1 MLCKAQAMPDLK
13 DAKTIELSGLPS
25 CVGYST
31 PILAKLRTK
40 IFSQCAIVVQRI
52 TAITRPQR
60 RIKYPD
66 AI

>member
-1 MLCKAQAMPDLK
+1 MPDFIA
-13 DAKTIELSGLPS
+13 AKSIELSGLPS
-25 CVGYST
+25 RLGYDT
-31 PILAKLRTK
+31 QLLAKLRTK

-52 TAITRPQR
+52 TVITRPQR